1 MSQDWITR
9 FLAATDGIFSA
20 DSFRLWTAITT
31 VAAAAEKKVYTVSG
45 GGKVF
50 PNLYVVLAGPPG
62 SGKSQ
67 SIIRARTAL
76 APLSEFHLG
85 PDNVTS
91 ASFLDCLDV
100 SLCSYMN
107 GSSAS
112 INIFHSMA
120 VISREFGVF
129 VPRYDLEFLSM
140 VSDIFDNPPNYN
152 SPRRT
157 SKSVNIQNP
166 SFTLLSGVTPDF
178 LQEIL
183 PEAAWGQGFTSRIIF
198 VYGPDGKFTTQD
210 FFTARDDDIISPL
223 IGQLQEIHDIK
234 GEMFWTEPARDAL
247 NSWRRGGMTPVPVH
261 GRLRH
266 YLARRTHHLAKLAM
280 ISALSMGNWP
290 EVLLSDFE
298 RAYFW
303 LMTAEETMPDI
314 FRAMAAK
321 SDRQIMEDLHYAVY
335 TKYMSALPAE
345 RKPIHIDRLTEF
357 LVDKVPSERIRTI
370 ITTAINAGYFRQGPF
385 PNEYIPRPLNEVNS
399 KSI

>member
-1 MSQDWITR
+1 VAQDWITR
-9 FLAATDGIFSA
+9 FLDATEGIFSA

-31 VAAAAEKKVYTVSG
+31 VAAAVEKKIYTVSG
-45 GGKVF
+45 GGKVY

-76 APLSEFHLG
+76 ATLEQFHLG

-100 SLCSYMN
+100 STGSFMN
-107 GSSAS
+107 GSAAGIS
-112 INIFHSMA
+112 IFHSMA

-198 VYGPDGKFTTQD
+198 VYGPDGKFNTQD
-210 FFTARDDDIISPL
+210 FFVARDDDIISPL
-223 IGQLQEIHDIK
+223 VPQLKDIHAIA
-234 GEMFWTEPARDAL
+234 GEMFWTEPARNAL
-247 NSWRRGGMTPVPVH
+247 NTWRRDGMTPLPTH

-266 YLARRTHHLAKLAM
+266 YLARRTHHLAKLSM
-280 ISALSMGNWP
+280 ISAISAGNWP

-303 LMTAEETMPDI
+303 LITAEETMPDI

-321 SDRQIMEDLHYAVY
+321 SDRQIIEDLHYAVY
-335 TKYMSALPAE
+335 TRYMSAIPSE
-345 RKPIHIDRLTEF
+345 RKPVHVDRFTEY
-357 LVDKVPSERIRTI
+357 LMDKVPSERIRAI
-370 ITTAINAGYFRQGPF
+370 IGTAVASGYFRQGSF
-385 PNEYIPRPLNEVNS
+385 PNEYIPRPLNEVNG
-399 KSI
+399 KGI